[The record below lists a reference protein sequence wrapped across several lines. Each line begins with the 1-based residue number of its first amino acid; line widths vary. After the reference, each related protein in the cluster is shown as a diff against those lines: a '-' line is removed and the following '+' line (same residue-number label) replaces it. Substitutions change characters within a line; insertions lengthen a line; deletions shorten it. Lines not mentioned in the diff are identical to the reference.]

1 MVQDS
6 LLSLILHSHLQLSE
20 ACETLAP
27 KRVSRQLGFCT
38 LSHSFCTD
46 VNYWIWHKILDMAAA
61 TELSGSTMMSLTFL
75 LPRRRMLSPDASL
88 QLGPERC

>member
-27 KRVSRQLGFCT
+27 KQVSRQLGFCT

-46 VNYWIWHKILDMAAA
+46 VNYWIWHKAAA
-61 TELSGSTMMSLTFL
+61 TELSGLTMMSLTYIL
-75 LPRRRMLSPDASL
+75 TAKEEDAF
-88 QLGPERC
+88 P